1 MFVNGVMF
9 QAFEWYLGNDGNL
22 YNRLKAE
29 GRYLAEIGITGVW
42 LSPAFKG
49 ISSSDVGY
57 GNYDYWYLGEFSTK
71 GSVRTK
77 YGRKEEIIACVK
89 EVHLRGIQVYGD
101 MVFNHKGGADFPET
115 FLGVEVDENNRN
127 IEIEEQVKIKG

>member
-57 GNYDYWYLGEFSTK
+57 GNYDYWYLGEFS
-71 GSVRTK
+71 
-77 YGRKEEIIACVK
+77 
-89 EVHLRGIQVYGD
+89 
-101 MVFNHKGGADFPET
+101 
-115 FLGVEVDENNRN
+115 
-127 IEIEEQVKIKG
+127 